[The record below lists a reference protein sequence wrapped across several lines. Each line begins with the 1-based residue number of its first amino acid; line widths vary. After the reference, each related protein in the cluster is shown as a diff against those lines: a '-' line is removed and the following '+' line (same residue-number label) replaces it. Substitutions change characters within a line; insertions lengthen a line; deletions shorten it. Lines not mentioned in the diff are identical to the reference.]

1 MCVLIFFFNSNRFKT
16 RLGGGV
22 YPSLFRI
29 DTNSAVLSGEDKQ
42 DLAFLCT
49 AANLPPSTLGEIT
62 VNQRGRQVY
71 LPGFRTYEPWTI
83 TILSDEDMSIRTAFE
98 RWVDRIDGARD
109 HISDDVNFNLS
120 TNNALFSTWT
130 VTQLNRQGKAIKSY
144 ELDACFPTSVSDI
157 ALSAETTDLASFSVT
172 LRYQYFRTT
181 GLPSPNGVGV
191 GNNDA

>member
-1 MCVLIFFFNSNRFKT
+1 MDINRFKT

-29 DTNSAVLSGEDKQ
+29 DTNSAVFSDGDKR

-62 VNQRGRQVY
+62 VNHRGRQVY

-83 TILSDEDMSIRTAFE
+83 TILSDEDLSIRTAFE

-109 HISDDVNFNLS
+109 HLSDDVNFNLNS
-120 TNNALFSTWT
+120 YNALFSTWT
-130 VTQLNRQGKAIKSY
+130 VTQLDRQGKAIKSY
-144 ELDACFPTSVSDI
+144 ELDACFPTSVAEI

-181 GLPSPNGVGV
+181 GLPAPNGVGV
-191 GNNDA
+191 GNNDE

>member
-1 MCVLIFFFNSNRFKT
+1 
-16 RLGGGV
+16 
-22 YPSLFRI
+22 
-29 DTNSAVLSGEDKQ
+29 
-42 DLAFLCT
+42 
-49 AANLPPSTLGEIT
+49 
-62 VNQRGRQVY
+62 
-71 LPGFRTYEPWTI
+71 
-83 TILSDEDMSIRTAFE
+83 MSIRTAFE

-109 HISDDVNFNLS
+109 HLSDDVNFNLS

-191 GNNDA
+191 GNNDE